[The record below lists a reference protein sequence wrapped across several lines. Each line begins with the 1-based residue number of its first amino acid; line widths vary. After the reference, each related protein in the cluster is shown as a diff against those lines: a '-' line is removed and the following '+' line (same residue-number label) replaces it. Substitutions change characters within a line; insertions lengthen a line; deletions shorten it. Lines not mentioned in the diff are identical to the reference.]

1 MVLWW
6 LVFNLNK
13 ITWENLLLWQG
24 ITQHVP
30 TIIIFI
36 LKAGGRLLWK
46 RQRER
51 PRHAFTGNENTYVC
65 RQTCFLHHPLSD
77 MFSLLQHLNLTLL
90 TYFLPTVKIYTHGI
104 YFIFS
109 SFFRL
114 FMQFSTTALL
124 ILSQVRIP
132 NKQLPLARWQKSVL
146 AFMLKACLHSSDSLP
161 ISFVSHGLERPQV
174 LGHVQAEQSCH
185 CESGI
190 HCYKVVE

>member
-1 MVLWW
+1 MVLRW

-65 RQTCFLHHPLSD
+65 RQTCFLHHPRSD
-77 MFSLLQHLNLTLL
+77 MFALLQHLNLTLL
-90 TYFLPTVKIYTHGI
+90 TCVFTNFHGI

-114 FMQFSTTALL
+114 FIQFSMKSLN
-124 ILSQVRIP
+124 RIP
-132 NKQLPLARWQKSVL
+132 NKQLPLAHWQKSVL

-161 ISFVSHGLERPQV
+161 MSFVSHGLECPQV
-174 LGHVQAEQSCH
+174 LGHVWAERSCR
-185 CESGI
+185 
-190 HCYKVVE
+190 

>member
-46 RQRER
+46 RQRDR

-65 RQTCFLHHPLSD
+65 RQTCFLHHPRSD
-77 MFSLLQHLNLTLL
+77 MFALLQHLNITLL
-90 TYFLPTVKIYTHGI
+90 TYVLPFFFNLHGI

-109 SFFRL
+109 SFLRL
-114 FMQFSTTALL
+114 FMQFSMKSLNSLIIITT
-124 ILSQVRIP
+124 
-132 NKQLPLARWQKSVL
+132 LAHWQKSVL
-146 AFMLKACLHSSDSLP
+146 AFMSKACLHSSDSLP

-174 LGHVQAEQSCH
+174 LGRVWAEQSCQ
-185 CESGI
+185 CESGMR
-190 HCYKVVE
+190 CYKFVE